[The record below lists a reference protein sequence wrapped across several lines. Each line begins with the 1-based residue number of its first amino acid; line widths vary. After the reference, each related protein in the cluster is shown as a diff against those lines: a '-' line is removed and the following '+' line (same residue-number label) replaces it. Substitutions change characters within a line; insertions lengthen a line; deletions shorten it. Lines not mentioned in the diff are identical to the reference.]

1 MCVGNSDIKLYDELL
16 QPLEWNTFDKS
27 LWNDRCNYI
36 DMEEC
41 DNLNSNNMNLI
52 VLQLNVW
59 SLLAYLGEVK
69 DLLFNLEKRNSPVD
83 ILLLCET
90 FLTKRT

>member
-1 MCVGNSDIKLYDELL
+1 MCVGNSDIKPYDELL
-16 QPLEWNTFDKS
+16 QPLEWNTLDKS

-59 SLLAYLGEVK
+59 IY
-69 DLLFNLEKRNSPVD
+69 
-83 ILLLCET
+83 
-90 FLTKRT
+90 